1 MAEVKKI
8 EHTSQDV
15 KGLEL
20 LYTVDGNIKWYKHPY
35 S

>member
-1 MAEVKKI
+1 VPVRMAEVKKI

-20 LYTVDGNIKWYKHPY
+20 LYTVDGNIK
-35 S
+35 